1 MTSAAPDDGKTIT
14 ASNLAVAFAQAGRP
28 TILVDADLRKPG
40 VHLVFQATIES
51 GLTTLLRDDGMSVDQ
66 VAQVTEQ
73 PNLRIVTTGPL
84 PPNPAE
90 LLGSHRMRA
99 VVDQLMAAADLVIFD
114 APPVRAVADALV
126 MSSYLDATLLVV
138 NAERTRRDAL
148 RQGRDALARAGANL
162 LGVVLNRV
170 PKSAASSYYGYGYFD
185 NKPADPPTEH
195 VLAAQEATAVSP
207 TTSPEAAPYRQASAA
222 GDPPARR
229 AAPKQS

>member
-1 MTSAAPDDGKTIT
+1 
-14 ASNLAVAFAQAGRP
+14 
-28 TILVDADLRKPG
+28 
-40 VHLVFQATIES
+40 
-51 GLTTLLRDDGMSVDQ
+51 MSVDQ

-90 LLGSHRMRA
+90 LLGSHRMGA
-99 VVDQLMAAADLVIFD
+99 VVDQLMAAADPVIFD

-148 RQGRDALARAGANL
+148 RHARDALARAGANL

-185 NKPADPPTEH
+185 NKPADPPRRRPR
-195 VLAAQEATAVSP
+195 S
-207 TTSPEAAPYRQASAA
+207 R
-222 GDPPARR
+222 RR
-229 AAPKQS
+229 AHPKPRPLVRPTGRPRGRRPADPTSGSKQS